1 MTNSGRKTSAN
12 SKKQASVEF
21 VSGVPEENT
30 VANQRI
36 TRSMKN
42 GEPQKNAGRTNW
54 KNTKNALGIKK
65 QYPAKVIKL
74 YVVRIMW
81 TSFDKKRKH
90 CTTLLFLKQGEAIGN
105 KEPLVND
112 KSLDKKRSSYDNY
125 IQKKFY
131 NSRHSSQSIR
141 GTS

>member
-42 GEPQKNAGRTNW
+42 
-54 KNTKNALGIKK
+54 
-65 QYPAKVIKL
+65 V
-74 YVVRIMW
+74 
-81 TSFDKKRKH
+81 
-90 CTTLLFLKQGEAIGN
+90 
-105 KEPLVND
+105 
-112 KSLDKKRSSYDNY
+112 SL
-125 IQKKFY
+125 IW
-131 NSRHSSQSIR
+131 
-141 GTS
+141 